1 VQIGRVVP
9 ADLLDGSDGFT
20 TTTLGSR
27 MMPATGKSL
36 TGPLPLITLVVG
48 ALIGSVAL
56 PSQNVANAESRRIP
70 RWCASMGGDF
80 GFDCSY
86 DTFAQCMETARGLGN
101 YCLQNP
107 RLPAGNRPVRQQ
119 RR

>member
-1 VQIGRVVP
+1 MLRVSSHSERPMRLVYRIALVIGV
-9 ADLLDGSDGFT
+9 
-20 TTTLGSR
+20 
-27 MMPATGKSL
+27 M
-36 TGPLPLITLVVG
+36 
-48 ALIGSVAL
+48 IGSVAL
-56 PSQNVANAESRRIP
+56 PSQIVANAESRRIP

-107 RLPAGNRPVRQQ
+107 RLPAGNPPVRQQ
-119 RR
+119 RRVRD

>member
-1 VQIGRVVP
+1 MLHVSSHSERPMRLVYRIALVIGV
-9 ADLLDGSDGFT
+9 
-20 TTTLGSR
+20 
-27 MMPATGKSL
+27 
-36 TGPLPLITLVVG
+36 
-48 ALIGSVAL
+48 LIGSVAL

-107 RLPAGNRPVRQQ
+107 RVPAGNRPVRQQ
-119 RR
+119 RRARD

>member
-1 VQIGRVVP
+1 
-9 ADLLDGSDGFT
+9 
-20 TTTLGSR
+20 

-36 TGPLPLITLVVG
+36 TRPLTLIALVAGV
-48 ALIGSVAL
+48 LIGSAVL
-56 PSQNVANAESRRIP
+56 PLQNVANAESHRVP

-80 GFDCSY
+80 GFDCSF
-86 DTFAQCMETARGLGN
+86 DTFSQCMETARGLGN

-119 RR
+119 RRTRD